1 MNDTFLFSVLP
12 VDNTD
17 VPLIGRENEVEKI
30 KNAILKYQN
39 VSIVGD
45 IKVGKTSILKTVEV
59 EIAHDPRF
67 EKVIPVF
74 IDLDK
79 NSYNLEIKELLRRIL
94 DVIFE
99 SNTFLDEKY
108 SNSNLDKREVFSKI
122 VEYCSKKKQTVLLL
136 FDNFDSITV
145 LKNLTE
151 DFFTFLRGNAI
162 EMGLSIITASRSNL
176 ESLCHKGQIS
186 KSQFWNIFNP
196 IVTLSVF
203 EDVQHARDLLSRGI
217 SNTKTIDI
225 IISLVGVHPAFLKV
239 AANAVIENGLNN
251 SDNESEICSI
261 VYDKIKP
268 YYEKRLKLLQ
278 NDENN
283 IDNGVHYKLE
293 YISLLNSIC
302 CTNASGEI
310 TKTKEFLDLQKRGYV
325 HKNIEGKPEISSPL
339 FVRFLKEKCKKPI
352 PYKGTKP
359 FVFISY
365 AHADRVEVTNILQYL
380 MENKIRFWFDEGL
393 TPGNEWR
400 DELKESIKAS
410 HTFLVFVSPHSV
422 LSDYVKKELTHAT
435 IYDIKIQPV
444 YLVETN
450 LPEIIKD
457 DIGKIQ
463 AIMKYQNEKIFFKT
477 LMDAID
483 PVCKE

>member
-12 VDNTD
+12 VDNMD
-17 VPLIGRENEVEKI
+17 VPLIGRENEIDKI
-30 KNAILKYQN
+30 KNAILKFQN
-39 VSIVGD
+39 ISIVGD

-59 EIAHDPRF
+59 EIATDPRF

-74 IDLDK
+74 IDLDR

-122 VEYCSKKKQTVLLL
+122 VDYCSKKKQTILLL

-162 EMGLSIITASRSNL
+162 EIGLSIITASRSNL
-176 ESLCHKGQIS
+176 ETLCHKGQIS
-186 KSQFWNIFNP
+186 KSQFWNIFSP

-203 EDVQHARDLLSRGI
+203 EDVKHARELLFRGI
-217 SNTKTIDI
+217 SNIKTIDL

-239 AANAVIENGLNN
+239 AANAVIENGLIN
-251 SDNESEICSI
+251 SENENEICSI
-261 VYDKIKP
+261 VYAKIQP

-302 CTNASGEI
+302 RLNFADDI
-310 TKTKEFLDLQKRGYV
+310 TKTREFLDLQKRGYV
-325 HKNIEGKPEISSPL
+325 HRNLDGKPEISSFL
-339 FVRFLKEKCKKPI
+339 FVRFLKEKFRKPI
-352 PYKGTKP
+352 PYKGKNP

-365 AHADRVEVTNILQYL
+365 AHADRMGVTKILQQL
-380 MENKIRFWFDEGL
+380 MDNNIRFWFDEGL

-400 DELKESIKAS
+400 DELKETIKTA
-410 HTFLVFVSPHSV
+410 HTFLVFISPNSV
-422 LSDYVKKELTHAT
+422 ISDYVKKEITHAT
-435 IYDIKIQPV
+435 IYNVKIQPI

-450 LPEIIKD
+450 LPEIVKD

-463 AIMKYQNEKIFFKT
+463 AIMKYQNEDHFFEI
-477 LMDAID
+477 LLSAID
-483 PVCKE
+483 SSCKD